1 MSANDGYEP
10 TLPPLNGTDP
20 NPPPP
25 ATREPPP
32 APMAYYRLALLA
44 AGVAGALVAA
54 VTAATIITQIDNAET
69 PGETHTRAAVTVT
82 AAPPAMPAVPA
93 VPAVPAPTPLPAE
106 EANRQTCKQGW
117 ILAGNF
123 IHAAQEAVADLPPS
137 SLGDPALLGH
147 PDWVAATQ
155 QAAGFYYQASEAL
168 KSAVDPGTTPVLAD
182 ASTTAVKA
190 LRLLA
195 DVFLTNDAI
204 SDNAIEIA
212 NAASKDIGVLCMRL
226 VP

>member
-82 AAPPAMPAVPA
+82 AAPPAVPA